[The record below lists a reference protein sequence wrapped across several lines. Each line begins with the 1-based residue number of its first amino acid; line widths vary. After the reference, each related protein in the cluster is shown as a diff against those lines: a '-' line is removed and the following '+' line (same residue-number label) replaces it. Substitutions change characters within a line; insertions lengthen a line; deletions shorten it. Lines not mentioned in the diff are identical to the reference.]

1 MSLHLALDACCW
13 SNRRGFGR
21 FTRELFSELIPQA
34 VTRDHRISLVVDAL
48 TAESAT
54 FPEGAQPV
62 VVPTREQPTQ
72 AAAADSARS
81 PADLLRLGRAAARLR
96 PDVLFFPA
104 VYSYYPVPTRRPAV
118 ITFHDA
124 IAEEHPG
131 LIFPHWRSRLLW
143 NLKTR
148 LALAQATR
156 LLTVSESARQQ
167 VSRAFGLDV
176 ETIAVTH
183 EGPGADFRTLD
194 DPAQGLTARRE
205 LELPE
210 DGPLL
215 VYLGGLSPHKN
226 LDGLLR
232 AFAQLPQGVHL
243 ALVGDHSGDAFFS
256 CYQELRAL
264 AVELGL
270 EGRVIFTGFVPNAQL
285 AALLGNATA
294 LVLPSFSEGFGLPVV
309 EAMACGLPVAA
320 SRAGSLPEVV
330 GEAGLLFDP
339 YSIDDMAATL
349 RRLLEDDTLR
359 ADLRTRGLERAQSLS
374 WTTAARGVLDL
385 LEEVAQSG

>member
-21 FTRELFSELIPQA
+21 FTRELFGELIPQA
-34 VTRDHRISLVVDAL
+34 VERGHRLSLVVDAL
-48 TAESAT
+48 TAEGTT
-54 FPEGAQPV
+54 FPQGAEPV
-62 VVPTREQPTQ
+62 VVPTREQPTR

-104 VYSYYPVPTRRPAV
+104 VYSYYPVPTRRPMV

-143 NLKTR
+143 RLKTR
-148 LALAQATR
+148 LALAQASR
-156 LLTVSESARQQ
+156 ILTVSESARRQ
-167 VSRAFGLDV
+167 VAGAFGLR
-176 ETIAVTH
+176 EENIAVTH
-183 EGPGADFRTLD
+183 EGPGADFHPPE
-194 DPAQGLTARRE
+194 DPAAGLAARRE
-205 LELPE
+205 LGLPE
-210 DGPLL
+210 EGPLL

-232 AFAQLPQGVHL
+232 AFARLPPGAHL

-256 CYQELRAL
+256 CYQELRGL
-264 AVELGL
+264 VEELDL
-270 EGRVIFTGFVPNAQL
+270 EGQVTFTGFVPNAQL
-285 AALLGNATA
+285 ATLLGGATA

-339 YSIDDMAATL
+339 HSIDDMAATL
-349 RRLLEDDTLR
+349 KRLLEDDALC
-359 ADLRTRGLERAQSLS
+359 ADLRTRGLERARSLS
-374 WTTAARGVLDL
+374 WATAARGVLDL
-385 LEEVAQSG
+385 LEEVARG